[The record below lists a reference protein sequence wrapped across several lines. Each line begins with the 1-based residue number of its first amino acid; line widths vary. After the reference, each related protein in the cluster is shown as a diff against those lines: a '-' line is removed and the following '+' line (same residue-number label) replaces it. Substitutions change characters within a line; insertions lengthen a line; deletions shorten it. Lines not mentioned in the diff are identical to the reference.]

1 VTIPVPAPP
10 GQGRHYLIP
19 CPRHGRRERFGGF
32 VAHVITAAEV
42 EVGGGV
48 TLGNMRAAVQAG

>member
-1 VTIPVPAPP
+1 
-10 GQGRHYLIP
+10 
-19 CPRHGRRERFGGF
+19 
-32 VAHVITAAEV
+32 VITAAEV